1 MAFVNGVLSRASS
14 VGLMTCVCEYVY
26 TLVRRGGVCGV
37 MVKDGEMLLRDVLQ
51 LVGAE
56 G

>member
-1 MAFVNGVLSRASS
+1 M
-14 VGLMTCVCEYVY
+14 Y

-56 G
+56 GWRSRVEGRRVETHTLSKWK